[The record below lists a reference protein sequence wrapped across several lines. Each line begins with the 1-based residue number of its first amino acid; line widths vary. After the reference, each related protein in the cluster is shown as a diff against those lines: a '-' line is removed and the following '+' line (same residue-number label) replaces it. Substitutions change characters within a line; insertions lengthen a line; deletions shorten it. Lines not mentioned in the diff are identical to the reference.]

1 MIFYTRPRMWIVNG
15 QWFQTA
21 PVNWRSLPIIYW
33 PSAAPMVPPGTDMVK
48 FMLETKRL
56 IDEPET

>member
-1 MIFYTRPRMWIVNG
+1 MWIVNG

-56 IDEPET
+56 IDELAT